1 MLTASRLSGLL
12 MGTGSCDGGKITC
25 AMSVVCPLWPV
36 GNLPE
41 SEELFLRR
49 REEMGKK
56 KREDEKTRRRKKI
69 KTGGRHLQ
77 KKPVS
82 VPLEF

>member
-1 MLTASRLSGLL
+1 M
-12 MGTGSCDGGKITC
+12 
-25 AMSVVCPLWPV
+25 
-36 GNLPE
+36 
-41 SEELFLRR
+41 EELFLRR